1 MAYCPYCGEYNER
14 EARFCKRCGRPLP
27 TSSQFDKAIHDFTQE
42 MESLGRKA
50 ADAVESGLREIGG
63 GGRVERAISPKPSSW
78 SDATLG
84 VAGPL
89 IWSLLGILVLLLAIG
104 LFLAVGEQ
112 GSALEKVGDF
122 LLENVWLLL
131 ALSLLLSYAAYASR
145 NYPLFRWL
153 NPLSTAAA
161 LVFALWI
168 AVEVM
173 IIISVDQNI
182 EILSDIGELFRGLLA
197 FVFVVVLVVGY
208 IFLVMTASRSVGH
221 EEISPRSTGFRQT
234 ASQRSRRLYRSSENR
249 MLGGVCGGIAEYV
262 GTDPTLIR
270 ILWIIGLLLSLGLAI
285 LAYLICWIIIPRDPS
300 RRWD

>member
-1 MAYCPYCGEYNER
+1 M
-14 EARFCKRCGRPLP
+14 
-27 TSSQFDKAIHDFTQE
+27 
-42 MESLGRKA
+42 
-50 ADAVESGLREIGG
+50 
-63 GGRVERAISPKPSSW
+63 ERAISPKPGNW

-122 LLENVWLLL
+122 LLGNIWLLL
-131 ALSLLLSYAAYASR
+131 ALSLLLSYASYASR

-153 NPLSTAAA
+153 SPLSTAAA

-182 EILSDIGELFRGLLA
+182 EVLSDIGEIFRGLLA

-208 IFLVMTASRSVGH
+208 IFLVMTASRSVGP
-221 EEISPRSTGFRQT
+221 EEISPRGNGFRQT
-234 ASQRSRRLYRSSENR
+234 ASRRSRRLYRSSENR
-249 MLGGVCGGIAEYV
+249 MLGGVCGGIAEYI

-285 LAYLICWIIIPRDPS
+285 LAYLICWIIIPRDPY

>member
-1 MAYCPYCGEYNER
+1 MVYCPYCGEYNER
-14 EARFCKRCGRPLP
+14 EARFCKHCGRPLP
-27 TSSQFDKAIHDFTQE
+27 TSIQFDRAIHDFAQE
-42 MESLGRKA
+42 METLGRKA
-50 ADAVESGLREIGG
+50 ADAMESGLREIGG
-63 GGRVERAISPKPSSW
+63 GGRVERAISPKPGNW
-78 SDATLG
+78 SDTTLG

-122 LLENVWLLL
+122 LLENIWLLL
-131 ALSLLLSYAAYASR
+131 ALSLLLSYASYASR
-145 NYPLFRWL
+145 NYLPFRWL
-153 NPLSTAAA
+153 SPLSTAAA
-161 LVFALWI
+161 LVLTLWI

-182 EILSDIGELFRGLLA
+182 EVLSDIGEIFRGLLA

-221 EEISPRSTGFRQT
+221 EEISPRSTRQT
-234 ASQRSRRLYRSSENR
+234 ASRRSLRLYRSSENR
-249 MLGGVCGGIAEYV
+249 MLGGVCGGIAEYI

-285 LAYLICWIIIPRDPS
+285 LAYLICWIIIPRDPY